1 MESAPRPS
9 GPPRRRVFARGT
21 DEFTRV
27 VTFSDA
33 VFAIAMTLLVVGIG
47 IPTLTDGDSV
57 SELADALND
66 DLGSFISFFISF
78 AVIGRYWVAH
88 HEFVARLRGI
98 DRGVIGLNLIY
109 LAFIAFLPFPT
120 GLLGTLFENPLSV
133 ATYAVNVA
141 VVSGMEVLLFR
152 HSRRAGL
159 FEGDMP
165 DDVYRWGMVLSTSP
179 VIFFLISIPIAFA
192 STSAAVLVWFG
203 AIPFQLVAQ
212 RHQPEGLEDYF

>member
-109 LAFIAFLPFPT
+109 LAFPSSHSQPGCSAPCLRTRSPWRPT
-120 GLLGTLFENPLSV
+120 
-133 ATYAVNVA
+133 
-141 VVSGMEVLLFR
+141 R
-152 HSRRAGL
+152 
-159 FEGDMP
+159 
-165 DDVYRWGMVLSTSP
+165 STSR
-179 VIFFLISIPIAFA
+179 S
-192 STSAAVLVWFG
+192 
-203 AIPFQLVAQ
+203 
-212 RHQPEGLEDYF
+212 